1 MNRIQP
7 IDWRSVASLP
17 EHAQRA
23 LLQTGDPVERVW
35 ATWALAL
42 RLGTRSVTELRSN
55 LDSEPAPGIRC
66 QLVVVLAG
74 LGERSLVRVLA
85 TSDPDPTVR
94 ATACQY
100 VIRTTPVTVEDSVAF
115 AQERLRSDVPR
126 IKQAILDEMASGR
139 LALPDSTLADLLT
152 DLDLETRSLA
162 LAIVRTFPNVPQLI
176 LAAVLQR
183 VVDELDGE
191 LRGACIDLCIREGL
205 HADLLKSASVASATA
220 AHAVVTSLEKG
231 GYRLSSR
238 DLLLFGDHVEQRVLV
253 ALVDIIAKPLD
264 DASIKWVSLQMARG
278 LRLLAT
284 ATKDE
289 SRDLTSFQWRAT
301 YLLYEALNAASVRLL
316 DRAVVEALLE
326 FVQSFD
332 DDPDDEPL
340 DLQRHR
346 GVLELLRQALGAGS
360 GLT

>member
-1 MNRIQP
+1 MNRVEP

-17 EHAQRA
+17 EHAQRT

-42 RLGTRSVTELRSN
+42 RLGTRSVADLRGN

-74 LGERSLVRVLA
+74 LGERSLIRVLA

-100 VIRTTPVTVEDSVAF
+100 VIRTSPVRGEDSVAF

-126 IKQAILDEMASGR
+126 IKHAILDEMESGR
-139 LALPDSTLADLLT
+139 LALPDSTVANLLT
-152 DLDLETRSLA
+152 DPDLETRSLA
-162 LAIVRTFPNVPQLI
+162 LALVRTLPDVPQLI

-183 VVDELDGE
+183 AVDEVDGE
-191 LRGACIDLCIREGL
+191 LRGACIDLCIRERL
-205 HADLLKSASVASATA
+205 HADLLKRASVGSPIAAQAVLTA
-220 AHAVVTSLEKG
+220 LEKC
-231 GYRLSSR
+231 GYRLSSN
-238 DLLLFGDHVEQRVLV
+238 DLLLFADHVEQRVIL
-253 ALVDIIAKPLD
+253 ALADILAKPLD
-264 DASIKWVSLQMARG
+264 DTSIRWVSLQMARG

-284 ATKDE
+284 AT
-289 SRDLTSFQWRAT
+289 RDGSLECATFQWRAK

-316 DRAVVEALLE
+316 DRTVLEALLE

-332 DDPDDEPL
+332 DDPDEEPF
-340 DLQRHR
+340 DPERHR
-346 GVLELLRQALGAGS
+346 DVRELLQQTLGAGS